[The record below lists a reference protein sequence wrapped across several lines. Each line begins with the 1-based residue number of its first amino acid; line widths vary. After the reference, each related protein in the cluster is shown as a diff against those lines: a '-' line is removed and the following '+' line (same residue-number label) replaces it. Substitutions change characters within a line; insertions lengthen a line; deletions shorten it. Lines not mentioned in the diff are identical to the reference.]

1 VKIYAAYAIAG
12 FSLTVIFSAIS
23 YRWLESPFLKMK
35 ERFAVV
41 RSRPV

>member
-1 VKIYAAYAIAG
+1 MYAAYAISG
-12 FSLTVIFSAIS
+12 FLLTLVFSAIS